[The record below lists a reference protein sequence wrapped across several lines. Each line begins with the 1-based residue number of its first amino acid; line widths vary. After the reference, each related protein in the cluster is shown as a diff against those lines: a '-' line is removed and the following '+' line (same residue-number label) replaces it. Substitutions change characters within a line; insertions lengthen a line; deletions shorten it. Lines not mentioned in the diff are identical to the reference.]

1 MLAPGK
7 GRGGPC
13 CIHAGRSAPRGG
25 FPGSEPDQRAR
36 KEAYIIVFERPA
48 ILSRGWGSG
57 EWGENALLPILSDPP
72 RGEI

>member
-1 MLAPGK
+1 MLASGK

-13 CIHAGRSAPRGG
+13 CIRSGRSAPRGG
-25 FPGSEPDQRAR
+25 FPGGEPDQWDR
-36 KEAYIIVFERPA
+36 KVAYIVVFERPA
-48 ILSRGWGSG
+48 ILSRGGGSG